1 MSFLIEKKQEHEK
14 NCEQA
19 IRAENWRKAVFHAGK
34 SADFAYALAEQT
46 QGTIAKRYIEDA
58 EGWLEIGERLR
69 KHPPQK
75 KSQSQTN
82 TDAQAVD
89 ENGENKDN
97 PADAWLVAEKPD
109 VTFDD
114 IAGMEDAKQTIKE
127 MAVYPLRDPEK
138 ARALKLDPGGGVL
151 LFGPP
156 GTGKTTIGK
165 AVAHELDAPFYY
177 ASGAQLRSKWHG
189 ESEKHLRSLVQ
200 TARSHP
206 VAILFFD
213 DVDGLLPRRGGN
225 SVVDN
230 RIVVQ
235 FLSEIGGFEE
245 AEDNILL
252 LMGATNMPWDID
264 DAVFRTKR
272 FDSKIFVGLPDEAA
286 RRAIL
291 QMHLDGVNLDDTLEI
306 PTLADRLNGYTGSDI
321 VGIVNGAK
329 RICLRRAV
337 SGNSDPIVLSND
349 FDDAL
354 KSIPSSVNPK
364 LMARYEKF
372 MEERF

>member
-1 MSFLIEKKQEHEK
+1 MSFLIDKKQQHEK

-19 IRAENWRKAVFHAGK
+19 IRGENWRKAVFHAGK
-34 SADFAYALAEQT
+34 AAEFAYALAEQT
-46 QGTIAKRYIEDA
+46 GGTVAERYIEDA
-58 EGWLEIGERLR
+58 EGWLEIGERL
-69 KHPPQK
+69 KNNPPQK
-75 KSQSQTN
+75 KSTSDN
-82 TDAQAVD
+82 NPPSQAVD
-89 ENGENKDN
+89 EEGENKDN
-97 PADAWLVAEKPD
+97 PAESWLVTEKPN

-114 IAGMEDAKQTIKE
+114 IAGMEEAKETIRE
-127 MAVYPLRDPEK
+127 MAVYPLQDPDK
-138 ARALKLDPGGGVL
+138 ARALNLDPGGGVL

-156 GTGKTTIGK
+156 GTGKTTLGK

-200 TARSHP
+200 AAYSHP
-206 VAILFFD
+206 VAVLFFD

-245 AEDNILL
+245 QGENTLL

-272 FDSKIFVGLPDEAA
+272 FDSKIFIGLPDEAG
-286 RRAIL
+286 RHAIL
-291 QMHLDGVNLDDTLEI
+291 QMHLEGVHLDDALDVSTLTER
-306 PTLADRLNGYTGSDI
+306 LAGYTGSDI

-329 RICLRRAV
+329 RGCLRRAV
-337 SGNSDPIVLSND
+337 RENSDPILLAED
-349 FDDAL
+349 FDEAF

-364 LMARYEKF
+364 LMARYKKF